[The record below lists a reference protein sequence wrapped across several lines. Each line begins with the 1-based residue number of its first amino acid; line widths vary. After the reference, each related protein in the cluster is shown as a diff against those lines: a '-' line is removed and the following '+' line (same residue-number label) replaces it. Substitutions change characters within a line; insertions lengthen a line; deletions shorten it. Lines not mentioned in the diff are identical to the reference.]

1 MQNPSTQAASPP
13 SFNISFFD
21 IDKARKNRSHALQ
34 YVVGYARL
42 SFDED
47 GDNFCSIENQRSI
60 LEDIYRRQF
69 ESETSSFTFIA
80 DDNVSGYKFERPGL
94 YKLLSM
100 IEAGKCNVIIAKDLS
115 RIGRHSALTQ
125 LFIEQ
130 CERAGVRVH
139 AMSDYDT
146 NNESDDLILGIR
158 AWSNERVVKDAS
170 AKINK
175 VIRHKQENGTWFCAA
190 PFGYSVLDYES
201 GKVRIEEEEADIVR
215 RIFDMYIGG
224 IGVNKIAQIFTKECV
239 PTPNTF
245 ARNRAIAEG
254 KSFKKPV
261 SGYWTGSNISSILSN
276 EFYIGTLITRRYRRD
291 GINGKDVRTDESEWV
306 RFPNHHEAII
316 SQDVFKA
323 AKERKES
330 NKRFNYR
337 QKGGVEHL
345 FHGLIYCGECGAV
358 EYAYSRPGLAMQYI
372 CSNHFRYGKSYCSRH
387 RIKES
392 LLIDIAMDYLKIAK
406 ESCLEIIASLDGEL
420 FSKSDGKP
428 RAETI
433 TKLERE
439 LEGIDHEMYVI
450 EEQRIKQ
457 IIAHPERES
466 GINPI
471 YDAMIATAEQKRG
484 ALTEKIARL
493 KKGALEK
500 DESIKRARSAV
511 EIIDQIIES
520 GKITR
525 QGVVA
530 IFNKIIVHE
539 NGNIEVELKPY
550 LHNLSPPPYKRSDIS
565 PKQPILDYIIS
576 TFNSFGANIIC
587 DGSPSRMRSVRRISL
602 GITTRPS
609 SSILRTMPVALIMIF
624 LPEF

>member
-1 MQNPSTQAASPP
+1 MQNPSAQNASPVN
-13 SFNISFFD
+13 FNLSFFD
-21 IDKARKNRSHALQ
+21 INKARKNRSSVLE

-60 LEDIYRRQF
+60 LEDIYRRKF
-69 ESETSSFTFIA
+69 ESGTSSFTFIA
-80 DDNVSGYKFERPGL
+80 DDNISGYKFERPGL
-94 YKLLSM
+94 YKLLGL
-100 IEAGKCNVIIAKDLS
+100 IEAGKCNIIIAKDLS

-146 NNESDDLILGIR
+146 TNESDDLILGIR
-158 AWSNERVVKDAS
+158 AWSNERVVKDTS

-190 PFGYSVLDYES
+190 PFGYSVLDYEK
-201 GKVRIEEEEADIVR
+201 GKVQIEEEPANIVR

-224 IGVNKIAQIFTKECV
+224 AGVNKIAAIFTREHV
-239 PTPNTF
+239 PTPNMF
-245 ARNRAIAEG
+245 ERERAIAAE

-261 SGYWTGSNISSILSN
+261 SSRWTGSQISTILSN
-276 EFYIGTLITRRYRRD
+276 EFYIGTLVTRRYRRD
-291 GINGKDVRTDESEWV
+291 GINGKDVRTDASEWI

-316 SQDVFKA
+316 SQDVFAA

-337 QKGGVEHL
+337 SKGGVEHL

-372 CSNHFRYGKSYCSRH
+372 CSNHFKYGSSACTRH

-392 LLIDIAMDYLKIAK
+392 MLIDVAMDYLKIAK

-420 FSKSDGKP
+420 FAKSGAKP
-428 RAETI
+428 RTETI
-433 TKLERE
+433 AKLERE
-439 LEGIDHEMYVI
+439 LESVEHEIHVI

-457 IIAHPERES
+457 IIAHPERENS
-466 GINPI
+466 INPI
-471 YDAMIATAEQKRG
+471 YDAMIVTAEQKREV
-484 ALTEKIARL
+484 LTEKIARL
-493 KKGALEK
+493 KDGAFAK

-530 IFNKIIVHE
+530 IFDRIVVHD

-565 PKQPILDYIIS
+565 PKQPTLNYIIFTS
-576 TFNSFGANIIC
+576 NSSSANIIC
-587 DGSPSRMRSVRRISL
+587 DGSPSHTIFTQEVERIMNLDEFAVRL
-602 GITTRPS
+602 
-609 SSILRTMPVALIMIF
+609 LRARLSMK
-624 LPEF
+624 

>member
-1 MQNPSTQAASPP
+1 
-13 SFNISFFD
+13 
-21 IDKARKNRSHALQ
+21 
-34 YVVGYARL
+34 
-42 SFDED
+42 
-47 GDNFCSIENQRSI
+47 
-60 LEDIYRRQF
+60 
-69 ESETSSFTFIA
+69 
-80 DDNVSGYKFERPGL
+80 
-94 YKLLSM
+94 
-100 IEAGKCNVIIAKDLS
+100 
-115 RIGRHSALTQ
+115 
-125 LFIEQ
+125 
-130 CERAGVRVH
+130 
-139 AMSDYDT
+139 
-146 NNESDDLILGIR
+146 
-158 AWSNERVVKDAS
+158 
-170 AKINK
+170 
-175 VIRHKQENGTWFCAA
+175 
-190 PFGYSVLDYES
+190 
-201 GKVRIEEEEADIVR
+201 
-215 RIFDMYIGG
+215 MYIGG

-239 PTPNTF
+239 PTPNVF

-372 CSNHFRYGKSYCSRH
+372 CSNHFRYGKSYCTRH

-392 LLIDIAMDYLKIAK
+392 LLVDIAMDYLKIAK

-439 LEGIDHEMYVI
+439 LESIDHEMRVI

-466 GINPI
+466 SINPI
-471 YDAMIATAEQKRG
+471 YDAMISTAEQKREV
-484 ALTEKIARL
+484 LTEKIARL
-493 KKGALEK
+493 KKGALGK

-511 EIIDQIIES
+511 EI
-520 GKITR
+520 
-525 QGVVA
+525 
-530 IFNKIIVHE
+530 
-539 NGNIEVELKPY
+539 
-550 LHNLSPPPYKRSDIS
+550 
-565 PKQPILDYIIS
+565 
-576 TFNSFGANIIC
+576 
-587 DGSPSRMRSVRRISL
+587 
-602 GITTRPS
+602 TTKS
-609 SSILRTMPVALIMIF
+609 
-624 LPEF
+624 

>member
-201 GKVRIEEEEADIVR
+201 GKVRIEEEEANIVR

-239 PTPNTF
+239 PTPNVF

-439 LEGIDHEMYVI
+439 LEGIGHEMYVI

-587 DGSPSRMRSVRRISL
+587 DGSPSHTIFTQEVERIMNLDEFAVRL
-602 GITTRPS
+602 
-609 SSILRTMPVALIMIF
+609 LRARLSMK
-624 LPEF
+624 